1 MKKAGTHVPARR
13 SACIVFAALKGQK
26 SPRTGFLA
34 YKDSPHA
41 AQMAARVGLK
51 TLKVS
56 GAGAH
61 RLCDQ
66 LAEGDIGRNGQVRL
80 LAFGP
85 EMLAALSARY
95 DTQTGKQPKAAA
107 NVSPESTLKLANGAP
122 PPGSPQPP
130 SNSIDLGPR
139 LLESYR
145 LVDAAGNWLEK
156 LQAELGEVLGQI
168 GRGSEFS
175 FLQDTETTDL
185 DHYTGGEGWIFDGW
199 RWTFPTRH
207 RKQRIG
213 NLSAVADI
221 GRPGRPAAVI
231 GAPCLLVMW
240 SGAAHDWTAAVD
252 AARDF
257 WPPSDRTTALLG
269 GCLFQWT
276 GKVAGNGP
284 ASTST
289 LRDAAWF
296 YVVRLAELTNFAQ
309 LRALVVQPAVALLG
323 GAPIDTVFAKAPGV
337 LRFRQFNN
345 EFVVDK

>member
-26 SPRTGFLA
+26 SPRAGFFA
-34 YKDSPHA
+34 HKDSPHA

-56 GAGAH
+56 GAGAR

-66 LAEGDIGRNGQVRL
+66 LAESDIGRNGR
-80 LAFGP
+80 AR
-85 EMLAALSARY
+85 MHAAPSARY
-95 DTQTGKQPKAAA
+95 NTQTGKQPKAAA
-107 NVSPESTLKLANGAP
+107 NVSPGSTLKLANGAP

-139 LLESYR
+139 LLESYE

-156 LQAELGEVLGQI
+156 LQAELGQVLGQI
-168 GRGSEFS
+168 GRSSEFS
-175 FLQDTETTDL
+175 FLQDIETTDL
-185 DHYTGGEGWIFDGW
+185 DHYSGGEGWIFDGW

-240 SGAAHDWTAAVD
+240 SGAAHDWAAAVD
-252 AARDF
+252 AARNF
-257 WPPSDRTTALLG
+257 WPPSDRTTALHG

-284 ASTST
+284 ASTQT

-296 YVVRLAELTNFAQ
+296 YVVPLAELTNFAQ
-309 LRALVVQPAVALLG
+309 LRTLVVQPAIALLG
-323 GAPIDTVFAKAPGV
+323 GTPIDTVFAKAPGV
-337 LRFRQFNN
+337 LRFRERNN
-345 EFVVDK
+345 DFVVDE